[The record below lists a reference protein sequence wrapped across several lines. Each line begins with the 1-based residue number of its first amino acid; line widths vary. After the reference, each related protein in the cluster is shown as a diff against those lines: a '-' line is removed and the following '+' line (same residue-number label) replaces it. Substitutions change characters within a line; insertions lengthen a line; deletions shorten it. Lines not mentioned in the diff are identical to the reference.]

1 LKINQLQVSK
11 ENALLLISTAG
22 ISAVEVVVTITSRRI
37 NVLWVYTG
45 TITELVLK
53 GYIQF
58 QNRQQKSYT
67 LYFFCPFNYNLPP
80 PGITDHS
87 ILMHLY
93 STTVLASLLGWH
105 HKNSRTKML
114 SKDANAIF

>member
-1 LKINQLQVSK
+1 M
-11 ENALLLISTAG
+11 AG
-22 ISAVEVVVTITSRRI
+22 ISAVEVVVTITSRRS

-67 LYFFCPFNYNLPP
+67 LYFFCPLTITSHHQESQITQLSCIYIPP
-80 PGITDHS
+80 QSWRHYWGGIIKTQEQKCC
-87 ILMHLY
+87 LKTPMQY
-93 STTVLASLLGWH
+93 
-105 HKNSRTKML
+105 
-114 SKDANAIF
+114 F